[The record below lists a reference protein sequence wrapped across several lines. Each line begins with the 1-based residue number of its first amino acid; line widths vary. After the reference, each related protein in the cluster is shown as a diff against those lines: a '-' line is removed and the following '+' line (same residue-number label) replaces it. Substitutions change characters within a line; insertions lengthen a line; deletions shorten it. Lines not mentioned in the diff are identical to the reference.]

1 MAITKSDIW
10 KVADAL
16 DAEGIRPTLAAVRKK
31 LGSGSYTTISDAMS
45 EWKNRKAEVAPS
57 PEPAPTEVID
67 QLTQAGN
74 VIWAIALTKAQEQLT
89 AERER
94 IEAERQDI
102 AQGLAET
109 VELADSLTLEN
120 DRLRERVEQLEP
132 VVQERNDLAGQ
143 LANLERRSVEELNR
157 CKEMLAAKEA
167 EANAAHKE
175 AKEASQKAA
184 NMQGQIEALKE
195 QFSSLTIALK
205 PEASKK

>member
-120 DRLRERVEQLEP
+120 DRLRERV
-132 VVQERNDLAGQ
+132 
-143 LANLERRSVEELNR
+143 
-157 CKEMLAAKEA
+157 
-167 EANAAHKE
+167 
-175 AKEASQKAA
+175 
-184 NMQGQIEALKE
+184 IT
-195 QFSSLTIALK
+195 FSPSFRFESFLK
-205 PEASKK
+205 PH